1 MYPAYEPSE
10 IRGVL
15 NEDDAGVGWGRVA
28 RTVRNVVDAEQ
39 KTSDELDRDENH
51 CHTAEIAIGGGRV
64 VGNPTVE
71 LCVDRIGKLE
81 ARVEPIDDGG
91 LQAHRGWSV
100 AWRRLALTS
109 SLSGGSR
116 NRNNAAQLISA
127 VKRARI
133 VSRIKM

>member
-1 MYPAYEPSE
+1 AFRYVTTVGPALDFTVVVLFVKQKTAYE

-39 KTSDELDRDENH
+39 KTSDDLDRDENH

-64 VGNPTVE
+64 VRNPTVE

-91 LQAHRGWSV
+91 LQSHRG
-100 AWRRLALTS
+100 
-109 SLSGGSR
+109 
-116 NRNNAAQLISA
+116 
-127 VKRARI
+127 
-133 VSRIKM
+133 